1 MKNKIK
7 ITSDVINTDG
17 DLVIPSGTVIE
28 KNSTSGAFEYKKEGG
43 EVFKIDTT
51 VLSAIDQGLIDAFR
65 YEYIKEEI

>member
-7 ITSDVINTDG
+7 ITSDVVNTDG
-17 DLVIPSGTVIE
+17 DVVIPSGTVIE

-51 VLSAIDQGLIDAFR
+51 VLSAIEQGLIDSFSF
-65 YEYIKEEI
+65 EYVG